1 MHQGCGI
8 PSLADPEDQ
17 EEVTER
23 MIRKMPRNNDGRK
36 ICAWCGGATKRG
48 RCIRGYDWCPACGR

>member
-1 MHQGCGI
+1 MI

-17 EEVTER
+17 DEVTER
-23 MIRKMPRNNDGRK
+23 MVRVMPRNNDGRK

-48 RCIRGYDWCPACGR
+48 GCIRGYDWCPACGR